1 MSPKRRHRERHED
14 QRPSR
19 EQEQR
24 ARETQEAQRQVRYRK
39 QRRRRALATVLFI
52 VAGVLAVSHVF
63 EHFGAF
69 QVMSPGLEDLLIG
82 WPMAGALAVVAGIM
96 WGA

>member
-1 MSPKRRHRERHED
+1 MSPKRRHRERHDD

-24 ARETQEAQRQVRYRK
+24 AQEAQRQVRYRK